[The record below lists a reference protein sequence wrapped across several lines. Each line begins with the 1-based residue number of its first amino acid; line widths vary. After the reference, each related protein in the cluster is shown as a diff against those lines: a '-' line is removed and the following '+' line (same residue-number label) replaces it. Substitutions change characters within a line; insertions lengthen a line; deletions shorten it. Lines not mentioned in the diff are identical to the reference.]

1 MTATK
6 IAPRQKSH
14 HIKMSR
20 EDKIYNIVGIIL
32 FTIITLLCVYPFYY
46 LMICTIS
53 DQKLVDLNQ
62 IILLPKGINFENY
75 VEIFKVQNLGNAAF
89 ISVARTGTQPCADQL
104 HGLLLHQAEYVEAQ
118 VLVSLHRHYYV
129 LLRRHDPHLPEQPD
143 AGPCQ

>member
-89 ISVARTGTQPCADQL
+89 ISVARTVITTALSLVLTATWPTSSPSRICGSASSGIASPS
-104 HGLLLHQAEYVEAQ
+104 LLCTSPQA
-118 VLVSLHRHYYV
+118 
-129 LLRRHDPHLPEQPD
+129 
-143 AGPCQ
+143 

>member
-89 ISVARTGTQPCADQL
+89 ISVARTVITTAL
-104 HGLLLHQAEYVEAQ
+104 SLVLTSYMAYFFTKQ

>member
-75 VEIFKVQNLGNAAF
+75 VEIFKVQNLGNAP
-89 ISVARTGTQPCADQL
+89 SSRWRVP
-104 HGLLLHQAEYVEAQ
+104 
-118 VLVSLHRHYYV
+118 
-129 LLRRHDPHLPEQPD
+129 
-143 AGPCQ
+143 